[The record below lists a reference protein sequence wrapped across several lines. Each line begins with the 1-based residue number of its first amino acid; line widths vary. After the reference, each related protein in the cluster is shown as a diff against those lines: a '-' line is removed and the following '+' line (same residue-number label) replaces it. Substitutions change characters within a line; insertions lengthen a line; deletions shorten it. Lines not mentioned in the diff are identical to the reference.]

1 MSAPNKFTS
10 IEELDMFKK
19 TEQLCDEI
27 WGVAARWDKLAKDTV
42 GRQLVRGADSIG
54 ANLAEGDGRYHF
66 KEKLHFYYIAR
77 GSLKETCYWL
87 HRAQNRHLLTPD
99 QTAHLLDCTQSVHR
113 WINSLISQRRQWTAQ
128 LRDQPEEYTIDE
140 PLNP

>member
-1 MSAPNKFTS
+1 MPEPNKFSS
-10 IEELDMFKK
+10 IESWTCSRKQNSCAMKFGKPLAK
-19 TEQLCDEI
+19 
-27 WGVAARWDKLAKDTV
+27 WDKFAKDTV

-87 HRAQNRHLLTPD
+87 HRAQNRQLLTSD
-99 QTAHLLDCTQSVHR
+99 QTAHLLNCIQSVHR

-128 LRDQPEEYTIDE
+128 LREPTEEYTIDASI
-140 PLNP
+140 NQ

>member
-1 MSAPNKFTS
+1 MPERNKFTS

-19 TEQLCDEI
+19 TERLCDELWEI
-27 WGVAARWDKLAKDTV
+27 VAKWDKFAKDTI

-66 KEKLHFYYIAR
+66 KEKLHFYYITR

-87 HRAQNRHLLTPD
+87 HRAQNRQLLTPG
-99 QTAHLLDCTQSVHR
+99 QTTHLLNCTQSVHR

-128 LRDQPEEYTIDE
+128 LRDPTEEYAIDE
-140 PLNP
+140 PINQ